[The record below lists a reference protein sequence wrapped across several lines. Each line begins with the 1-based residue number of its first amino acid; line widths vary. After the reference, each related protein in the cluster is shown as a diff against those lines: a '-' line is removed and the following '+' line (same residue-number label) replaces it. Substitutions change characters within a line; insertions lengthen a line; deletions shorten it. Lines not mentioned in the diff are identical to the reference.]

1 MYPYDFVPWGET
13 DCGRSNKKIN
23 ITELKNTTTLRKFI
37 FSIILVFIAL
47 SLSAW
52 VEERG
57 RDRPHTHLLLLLLH
71 THTHTRKNTY
81 IHLHSK
87 KSREKDTNY
96 ALVLAITPQLSNL
109 DPLCHKCLQESV
121 LYAPAYIT
129 VLVFFQVS
137 CTVWS
142 IWTCCHVAKKKGC
155 LWVIL
160 HTLHTNTHTHIFTVH
175 T

>member
-23 ITELKNTTTLRKFI
+23 ITELKNTTTLHKFI

-71 THTHTRKNTY
+71 TPTHAKTHTYIYIQKITRKRHKLC
-81 IHLHSK
+81 ISI
-87 KSREKDTNY
+87 SNY
-96 ALVLAITPQLSNL
+96 TTAFQLRSIVPQMSARKCFVCTSLYYGLGVLPGLLYCVIYLNMLS
-109 DPLCHKCLQESV
+109 
-121 LYAPAYIT
+121 
-129 VLVFFQVS
+129 
-137 CTVWS
+137 
-142 IWTCCHVAKKKGC
+142 CC
-155 LWVIL
+155 
-160 HTLHTNTHTHIFTVH
+160 
-175 T
+175 